1 MKFIEFAFRLGVIF
15 AIFGFLWGIFQFV
28 LSLLRGGREKT
39 AIEEY
44 SLKFVQYFFLVD
56 VTFLFC
62 VGKQSD
68 SQLLL
73 NELFLSSLILV
84 LYFVGKLQNKQKRAN
99 LIQLSGMK
107 LPQFSTIFNLKAEIA
122 SIVFAV
128 AVFVFFIFYPV
139 FAQNPISSWF
149 YSSILDI
156 ESTPVFGFIFKVI
169 GFFVLLGIL
178 MKILN
183 GFTFLL
189 SGRPIA
195 SVETEFRSG
204 KSNKDD
210 FDDFEEVN

>member
-1 MKFIEFAFRLGVIF
+1 
-15 AIFGFLWGIFQFV
+15 
-28 LSLLRGGREKT
+28 
-39 AIEEY
+39 
-44 SLKFVQYFFLVD
+44 
-56 VTFLFC
+56 
-62 VGKQSD
+62 
-68 SQLLL
+68 
-73 NELFLSSLILV
+73 
-84 LYFVGKLQNKQKRAN
+84 
-99 LIQLSGMK
+99 MK